1 MKSIK
6 KLILPL
12 TAGAFALLL
21 AACQSPIEQKEISY
35 VTDSYWTQMQ
45 DKLKT
50 VKNLNLKGRIGIQN
64 PQGRMSA
71 NYIYNLEND
80 SYSLELISSLGS
92 QISKLIADQNEAK
105 LIINGKVYKNRDGES
120 LIKEVYGLSLPVN
133 NLKDIMLGVPQ
144 GMALKDS
151 SGKYQSAVV
160 AGFLVEYQKFADFN
174 NYALPTDYQISN
186 EDTLVKVKLNE
197 VLTIID

>member
-1 MKSIK
+1 MRRIK

-12 TAGAFALLL
+12 TASAFALLL

-35 VTDSYWTQMQ
+35 IPDSYWTLMQ
-45 DKLKT
+45 DKLKA

-71 NYIYNLEND
+71 NYIYNLKNE

-92 QISKLIADQNEAK
+92 QIGKLTADKDKAM
-105 LIINGKVYKNRDGES
+105 LIVNGKVYTSHDGEA
-120 LIKEVYGLSLPVN
+120 LIKEIYGLSLPVN
-133 NLKDIMLGVPQ
+133 NLKDIMLGIPQ
-144 GMALKDS
+144 SMALKDA
-151 SGKYQSAVV
+151 SGKYQSAVI

-174 NYALPTDYQISN
+174 DYALPTDYQISN
-186 EDTLVKVKLNE
+186 EDTLLKVRLNE
-197 VLTIID
+197 VLTIN

>member
-6 KLILPL
+6 KLMLPL
-12 TAGAFALLL
+12 TVSAFALLL
-21 AACQSPIEQKEISY
+21 AACQSPIEQKEISF
-35 VTDSYWTQMQ
+35 VSDNYWTLMQ

-50 VKNLNLKGRIGIQN
+50 VKNLNLKCRIGIQN

-71 NYIYNLEND
+71 NYIYNLKND
-80 SYSLELISSLGS
+80 AYTLELISSLGS
-92 QISKLIADQNEAK
+92 QIGKLTADKNEAK
-105 LIINGKVYKNRDGES
+105 LIINGKVYTSNDGES
-120 LIKEVYGLSLPVN
+120 LIKEIYGLSLPVN
-133 NLKDIMLGVPQ
+133 DLKDIMLGIPQ

-151 SGKYQSAVV
+151 SGKYQSAVI

-186 EDTLVKVKLNE
+186 EDTLLKVRLNE
-197 VLTIID
+197 VLTIN

>member
-71 NYIYNLEND
+71 NYIYNLKND

-92 QISKLIADQNEAK
+92 QIGKLIADQNEAK
-105 LIINGKVYKNRDGES
+105 LIINGKVYKSRDGES
-120 LIKEVYGLSLPVN
+120 LIKEVYDLSLPVN

-151 SGKYQSAVV
+151 SGKYQSAIV

-186 EDTLVKVKLNE
+186 EDTLLKVKLNE
-197 VLTIID
+197 VLAIN

>member
-6 KLILPL
+6 KLMLPL
-12 TAGAFALLL
+12 TVSAFALLL
-21 AACQSPIEQKEISY
+21 AACQSPIEQKEISF
-35 VTDSYWTQMQ
+35 VSDNYWTLMQ

-71 NYIYNLEND
+71 NYIYNLKND
-80 SYSLELISSLGS
+80 SYTLELISSLGS
-92 QISKLIADQNEAK
+92 QIGKLTADKNEAK
-105 LIINGKVYKNRDGES
+105 LIINGKVYTSNDGES
-120 LIKEVYGLSLPVN
+120 LIKEIYGLSLPVN
-133 NLKDIMLGVPQ
+133 DLKDIMLGIPQ

-151 SGKYQSAVV
+151 SGKYQSTVI

-186 EDTLVKVKLNE
+186 EDTLLKVRLNE
-197 VLTIID
+197 VLTIN

>member
-92 QISKLIADQNEAK
+92 QIGKLIADQNEAK
-105 LIINGKVYKNRDGES
+105 LIINGKVYKSRDGES
-120 LIKEVYGLSLPVN
+120 LIKEVYDLSLPIN

-144 GMALKDS
+144 GMALKES

-186 EDTLVKVKLNE
+186 EDTLLKVRLNE
-197 VLTIID
+197 VLNIN

>member
-1 MKSIK
+1 MRRIK

-12 TAGAFALLL
+12 TASAFALLL

-35 VTDSYWTQMQ
+35 VPDSYWTLMQ

-71 NYIYNLEND
+71 NYIYNLKNE

-92 QISKLIADQNEAK
+92 QIGKLTADKDKAM
-105 LIINGKVYKNRDGES
+105 LIVNGKVYTSHDGEA
-120 LIKEVYGLSLPVN
+120 LIKEIYGLSLPVN
-133 NLKDIMLGVPQ
+133 NLKDIMLGIPQ
-144 GMALKDS
+144 GMALKDA
-151 SGKYQSAVV
+151 SGKYQSAVI

-174 NYALPTDYQISN
+174 DYALPTDYQISN
-186 EDTLVKVKLNE
+186 EDTLLKVRLNE
-197 VLTIID
+197 VLTIN

>member
-92 QISKLIADQNEAK
+92 QIGKLIADQNEAK

>member
-1 MKSIK
+1 MRRIK

-12 TAGAFALLL
+12 TASAFALLL

-35 VTDSYWTQMQ
+35 IPDSYWTLMQ
-45 DKLKT
+45 DKLKA

-71 NYIYNLEND
+71 NYIYNLKNE

-92 QISKLIADQNEAK
+92 QIGKLTADKDKAM
-105 LIINGKVYKNRDGES
+105 LIVNGKVYTSHDGEA
-120 LIKEVYGLSLPVN
+120 LIKEIYGLSLPVN
-133 NLKDIMLGVPQ
+133 NLKDIMLGIPQ
-144 GMALKDS
+144 GMALKDA
-151 SGKYQSAVV
+151 SGKYQSAVI

-174 NYALPTDYQISN
+174 DYALPTDYQISN
-186 EDTLVKVKLNE
+186 EDTLLKVRLNE
-197 VLTIID
+197 VLTIN